1 MVCEV
6 SWPSEY
12 CLDAAIDLLQLFIPK
27 PFVPGTKFSTAVPR
41 VHHSRTCV
49 LLPSQVLR
57 DCTASIWS
65 TIGHSSVLLKV
76 YYFEVHVVQ
85 AVAAQGEP
93 QVRSDSSTD
102 LIAISMLATGE
113 CVRCSK
119 TSTYVSL
126 APALRCSTYCRLSR
140 ETNVPIYS
148 PARPPV
154 QCAYAS
160 TLANKRLRP

>member
-1 MVCEV
+1 
-6 SWPSEY
+6 
-12 CLDAAIDLLQLFIPK
+12 
-27 PFVPGTKFSTAVPR
+27 
-41 VHHSRTCV
+41 
-49 LLPSQVLR
+49 
-57 DCTASIWS
+57 
-65 TIGHSSVLLKV
+65 
-76 YYFEVHVVQ
+76 
-85 AVAAQGEP
+85 
-93 QVRSDSSTD
+93 VRSDSSTD

-113 CVRCSK
+113 CVRCPK

-160 TLANKRLRP
+160 TLANKLLRP

>member
-1 MVCEV
+1 
-6 SWPSEY
+6 
-12 CLDAAIDLLQLFIPK
+12 
-27 PFVPGTKFSTAVPR
+27 
-41 VHHSRTCV
+41 
-49 LLPSQVLR
+49 
-57 DCTASIWS
+57 
-65 TIGHSSVLLKV
+65 
-76 YYFEVHVVQ
+76 
-85 AVAAQGEP
+85 
-93 QVRSDSSTD
+93 VRSDSSTD

-140 ETNVPIYS
+140 DTNVPIYS